1 MENLGT
7 TANGTSGN
15 ATDGTSTNIEID
27 DGGKPSADVSKEKE
41 QTARVVG
48 PLELFRYATK
58 LDYMMMLVGAIS
70 GVCHGATLVVFLFV
84 FGLTIDEFVDYT
96 VCRQNLTNCSESE
109 AADDLIDEINY
120 PIIVYF
126 CVMGILA
133 QGFAWL
139 QITLFQ
145 FSSERQVRKIRRL
158 FFHAVLRQE
167 ISWFDVH
174 SSGEL
179 SSRLNNDLE
188 KVSSGIGEKFSF
200 VFQALGV
207 CIGGLVGGFVYVW
220 QLTLLVLGCAPFL
233 ILFGAATQW
242 LNLKFTRNEQTQYAT
257 AGAIAEEVIGSIKT
271 VIVFG
276 GQEKEV
282 GRYGQLLKGA
292 QRSGVW
298 KGIISGIGFG
308 LTFFVLFAIL
318 GLTYWFCGYLI
329 TYEDATTGDVLA
341 VLFSILVGGQYLGQ
355 AAPNVQEFS
364 TARASAGALYDIID
378 RQPQITN
385 VEYIPKEFNSDII
398 INNVTFHYP
407 SRPDVKV
414 LDDFSISV
422 KPGQTLALVGSSGSG
437 KSTVVQLIQRFY
449 DLNEGQILVGGNDIR
464 KVNLHWLRQHI
475 GVVSQEPVLFAST
488 IAENIRYGKE
498 DATQEEIE
506 EAAKAANAHSFIT
519 ELPDG
524 YETLVGERGT
534 QLSGGQK
541 QRVAIARALIRD
553 PKILLLDE
561 ATSALDTESEAL
573 VQAALDKAREG
584 RTTIVIA
591 HRLSTV
597 QGADIIA
604 AITNGKVVEVGTHSE
619 LLDKKGVYFDLVT
632 AQSYGGQ
639 EKEDDEMT
647 SSKVKSYEEEELSDH
662 KTPGR
667 EWDDHHHIADR
678 DINNDDDNDDD
689 ESADDTAGYSLIV
702 VLWRI
707 LQLNLPELPYIILAL
722 IFAII
727 GGMAFPSYSL
737 FFGELLEVYVDRET
751 AEENSRQWGGL
762 FVAIGIAT
770 GIATILRSL
779 FFSLSGEA
787 LTSRL
792 RRLSF
797 QHMLR
802 QDMTWFDNPKNST
815 GKLTARLSRDAAEV
829 QGIAYEAVIN
839 IRTVKSLTL
848 EKKLGDLFE
857 EKVKEPFKKS
867 MYSAI
872 FFGFMSGLSSSIL
885 FYSYAIVYRYGA
897 YSLTADSDH
906 LVYSTYKEFN
916 TATTVLIVA
925 GFEAGQISI
934 YLPNYTKAIVS
945 ARRIFKLLDTPP
957 IIDSYLEDGLQPGAA
972 KGELSIEKVHFTY
985 PNRPTI
991 PVLQGLTVEVRVG
1004 QTLAL
1009 VGPSGC
1015 GKSTVI
1021 SLLERLY
1028 DPDVGT
1034 LRLDGNNLRALN
1046 IQWLRRQI
1054 GLVSQEPV
1062 LFDTTIADNI
1072 RYGANYKEVTDE
1084 EIEMAA
1090 KNANIHNFITS
1101 LPQGYNTTVG
1111 SLGSQLSGG
1120 QKQRV
1125 AIARALIR
1133 DPKILLLDEATSALD
1148 TESEK
1153 VVQQALDAARLGRTS
1168 VVVAHRLSTIQNADC
1183 IAVIKDGVVIEIGS
1197 HGDLMSLRGA
1207 YYKLNN
1213 AQQLITE

>member
-1 MENLGT
+1 MLQKILIGCLRMIT
-7 TANGTSGN
+7 GKLTSN
-15 ATDGTSTNIEID
+15 QVKWKVN
-27 DGGKPSADVSKEKE
+27 SAKNKVTE
-41 QTARVVG
+41 Q
-48 PLELFRYATK
+48 
-58 LDYMMMLVGAIS
+58 LVFCS
-70 GVCHGATLVVFLFV
+70 W
-84 FGLTIDEFVDYT
+84 Y
-96 VCRQNLTNCSESE
+96 CR
-109 AADDLIDEINY
+109 
-120 PIIVYF
+120 
-126 CVMGILA
+126 
-133 QGFAWL
+133 
-139 QITLFQ
+139 
-145 FSSERQVRKIRRL
+145 
-158 FFHAVLRQE
+158 H
-167 ISWFDVH
+167 
-174 SSGEL
+174 
-179 SSRLNNDLE
+179 
-188 KVSSGIGEKFSF
+188 
-200 VFQALGV
+200 
-207 CIGGLVGGFVYVW
+207 
-220 QLTLLVLGCAPFL
+220 
-233 ILFGAATQW
+233 
-242 LNLKFTRNEQTQYAT
+242 
-257 AGAIAEEVIGSIKT
+257 
-271 VIVFG
+271 
-276 GQEKEV
+276 
-282 GRYGQLLKGA
+282 LKGA

-298 KGIISGIGFG
+298 KGLISGVGYG
-308 LTFFVLFAIL
+308 LNFFLLFATV
-318 GLTYWFCGYLI
+318 GLSYWFCGYLI
-329 TYEDATTGDVLA
+329 TNAQVTSGDALIALFA
-341 VLFSILVGGQYLGQ
+341 VIMGAQYLGQ
-355 AAPNVQEFS
+355 AAPNIQEIS
-364 TARASAGALYDIID
+364 VARGSARALYDIID

-385 VEYIPKEFNSDII
+385 VEYIPEEFNSDII
-398 INNVTFHYP
+398 INDVTFHYP

-437 KSTVVQLIQRFY
+437 KSTVAQLIQRFY
-449 DLNEGQILVGGNDIR
+449 DLDEGQILVGGNDIR

-519 ELPDG
+519 ELPNG

-561 ATSALDTESEAL
+561 ATSALDTASETL

-632 AQSYGGQ
+632 AQSCGGQ

-647 SSKVKSYEEEELSDH
+647 SSKVKSYEEEEPSDH

-737 FFGELLEVYVDRET
+737 FFGELLEDYVDHET

-762 FVAIGIAT
+762 FAALGMVT
-770 GIATILRSL
+770 GIATVLRSL

-787 LTSRL
+787 LTSHL

-797 QHMLR
+797 QHMLH

-815 GKLTARLSRDAAEV
+815 GKLTARLSHDAAEV
-829 QGIAYEAVIN
+829 QGALGIRLGSFIEIVVIIVASLVIALVYSWTMTLVILGLVPLLAVTQGAQVKVIAGATASAKKGYEESSNIAYEAIVN
-839 IRTVKSLTL
+839 IRTVTSLTL

-857 EKVKEPFKKS
+857 EKIKEPFKRS

-872 FFGFMSGLSSSIL
+872 FYGFMTGLASSVL
-885 FYSYAIVYRYGA
+885 YYSFAIIYRYGA
-897 YSLTADSDH
+897 YTLTADSDH
-906 LVYSTYKEFN
+906 LAYSTYKELN
-916 TATTVLIVA
+916 TTVIVLIIA
-925 GFEAGQISI
+925 GFQSGQISI
-934 YLPNYTKAIVS
+934 HLPNYTKAIVS

-1062 LFDTTIADNI
+1062 LFNTTIADNI

-1101 LPQGYNTTVG
+1101 LPQGYSTTVG

-1153 VVQQALDAARLGRTS
+1153 VVQQALDTARLGRTS

-1197 HGDLMSLRGA
+1197 HGELMSLRGA